1 MWFPSESAAAQA
13 TTPLKYKCNPAP
25 FLTGQIDDPV
35 PTESQ
40 IVTQRTYNVQDVIDT
55 TVMGSKRWTIIIL
68 CFVIALLDGFD
79 TQSIAFIGPAI
90 AEDFAL
96 QATDMTWVITAS
108 TIGMAAGAMT
118 LGTFGDRIGRKKTI
132 LLALALFGVFSLVGA
147 FAQTLEQIVLL
158 RFLIGLGMGGATPAL
173 LALTAEFSPK
183 NRRGTFMTLVL
194 LGLPGGALLG
204 GLVAA
209 AWLPVVGWRGIFLI
223 GGVLPLALLLVCL
236 KLLPESPVFLATKG
250 TAAADVQ
257 ARKIMSSISGQPV
270 ASDVVIVSEEKKNE
284 RSSITALFST
294 RYRKVTIAVFATY
307 LLNWIAWY
315 LLLLWMPTA
324 LQTLGLED
332 SQAAMGTV
340 TVNGAFILFA
350 IPLSILLPKVDARK
364 LLLAMFAAGVL
375 IALGLGL
382 AGTNFAL
389 VFILIGLAGFGVGG
403 QQLALNYL
411 IANAYPTQLRATAT
425 GWGIGIGRLGSIVGS
440 ALGGLIL
447 ASFGVSGY
455 FMALAIPLALAGIAT
470 LIVRSST
477 GATTVPTMAGAEERE
492 SAESR

>member
-1 MWFPSESAAAQA
+1 MKNRS
-13 TTPLKYKCNPAP
+13 
-25 FLTGQIDDPV
+25 
-35 PTESQ
+35 
-40 IVTQRTYNVQDVIDT
+40 YNVQNVIDT
-55 TVMGSKRWTIIIL
+55 TPMGRKRWTVIVF

-79 TQSIAFIGPAI
+79 TQSIAFIGPSI
-90 AEDFAL
+90 AEDFQL

-108 TIGMAAGAMT
+108 TIGMALGAIT

-132 LLALALFGVFSLVGA
+132 LLALAIFGVFSLAGA
-147 FAQTLEQIVLL
+147 FAQSLEQIVLL

-194 LGLPGGALLG
+194 LGLPGGALIG

-209 AWLPVVGWRGIFLI
+209 AWLPVVGWRGIFFI
-223 GGVLPLALLLVCL
+223 GGIIPLALLLMSL
-236 KLLPESPVFLATKG
+236 KGLVESPVFLANKG
-250 TAAADVQ
+250 TADADTH
-257 ARKIMSSISGQPV
+257 ARKIMSSISGHTLEADAV
-270 ASDVVIVSEEKKNE
+270 LVTDDKKE
-284 RSSITALFST
+284 ARGSIAALFSAQ
-294 RYRKVTIAVFATY
+294 YRTVTIAVFATY
-307 LLNWIAWY
+307 LLNWIAWF

-324 LQTLGLED
+324 LKMLGLEA

-364 LLLAMFAAGVL
+364 LLLGMFATGIVV
-375 IALGLGL
+375 ALGLGL
-382 AGTNFAL
+382 AGSNFTV
-389 VFILIGLAGFGVGG
+389 VFILIALAGFGIGG

-440 ALGGLIL
+440 ALGGFIL
-447 ASFGVSGY
+447 TGLGVSGY
-455 FMALAIPLALAGIAT
+455 FMVLAVPLVLAGLAT
-470 LIVRSST
+470 LMVRSRATKRGGTVST
-477 GATTVPTMAGAEERE
+477 SVETSENE
-492 SAESR
+492 SAEAR

>member
-1 MWFPSESAAAQA
+1 MTKLA
-13 TTPLKYKCNPAP
+13 
-25 FLTGQIDDPV
+25 
-35 PTESQ
+35 
-40 IVTQRTYNVQDVIDT
+40 YNVQDVIDNT
-55 TVMGSKRWTIIIL
+55 PMGIKRWSIVVL

-90 AEDFAL
+90 AEDFGL

-108 TIGMAAGAMT
+108 TVGMCVGAMS

-132 LLALALFGVFSLVGA
+132 LLALALFGVFSLAGA
-147 FAQTLEQIVLL
+147 FAQSLEQIVIL

-173 LALTAEFSPK
+173 LALTAEYSPK
-183 NRRGTFMTLVL
+183 SRRGTFMTLVL

-209 AWLPVVGWRGIFLI
+209 AWLPVMGWRGIFLA
-223 GGVLPLALLLVCL
+223 GGVLPLAMVLVCSKIL
-236 KLLPESPVFLATKG
+236 SESPIFLAAKG
-250 TAAADVQ
+250 TSAADAQ
-257 ARKIMSSISGQPV
+257 ARQIMASISGSPV
-270 ASDVVIVSEEKKNE
+270 SPDAVLATNDKMQE
-284 RSSITALFST
+284 RSSVAVLFSAK
-294 RYRKVTIAVFATY
+294 YRMVTIAVFATY
-307 LLNWIAWY
+307 LLNWIAWF

-324 LQTLGLED
+324 LKMLGLAG

-350 IPLSILLPKVDARK
+350 IPLSIILPKVNPRK
-364 LLLAMFAAGVL
+364 LLLVMFAAGIV

-382 AGTNFAL
+382 AGSNFAL
-389 VFILIGLAGFGVGG
+389 VFVLIGLAGFGIGG

-447 ASFGVSGY
+447 TGLGVSGY
-455 FMALAIPLALAGIAT
+455 FMALAVPLVLAGLAT
-470 LIVRSST
+470 LMVRSST
-477 GATTVPTMAGAEERE
+477 AKAQIASTEPAPRERE
-492 SAESR
+492 AIS

>member
-1 MWFPSESAAAQA
+1 MRLPQPHGSRIGRVRTSHESE
-13 TTPLKYKCNPAP
+13 L
-25 FLTGQIDDPV
+25 PV
-35 PTESQ
+35 TKLA
-40 IVTQRTYNVQDVIDT
+40 YNVQDVIDNT
-55 TVMGSKRWTIIIL
+55 PMGFKRWSIVVL

-90 AEDFAL
+90 AEDFGL

-108 TIGMAAGAMT
+108 TIGMCVGAMS

-132 LLALALFGVFSLVGA
+132 LLALSLFGVFSLAGA
-147 FAQTLEQIVLL
+147 FAQSLEQIVIL

-173 LALTAEFSPK
+173 LALTAEYSPK
-183 NRRGTFMTLVL
+183 SRRGTFMTLVL

-209 AWLPVVGWRGIFLI
+209 AWLPVMGWRGIFLA
-223 GGVLPLALLLVCL
+223 GGVLPLAVVLVCSRML
-236 KLLPESPVFLATKG
+236 SESPIFLAAKG
-250 TAAADVQ
+250 TPAADAQ
-257 ARKIMSSISGQPV
+257 ARQIMASITGSPVTPDAVLATNDKI
-270 ASDVVIVSEEKKNE
+270 EE
-284 RSSITALFST
+284 RSSVAALFSA
-294 RYRKVTIAVFATY
+294 RYRMVTIAVFATY
-307 LLNWIAWY
+307 LLNWIAWF

-324 LQTLGLED
+324 LKMLGLAS

-350 IPLSILLPKVDARK
+350 IPLSIILPKVNPRK
-364 LLLAMFAAGVL
+364 LLLVMFAAGIV

-389 VFILIGLAGFGVGG
+389 VFVLIGLAGFGIGG

-440 ALGGLIL
+440 ALGGIIL
-447 ASFGVSGY
+447 TGLGVSGY
-455 FMALAIPLALAGIAT
+455 FMALAVPLVLAGLAT
-470 LIVRSST
+470 LMVRSSI
-477 GATTVPTMAGAEERE
+477 AKAEIASTEPAPLERE
-492 SAESR
+492 AIS

>member
-1 MWFPSESAAAQA
+1 MKWPQPPGPRISRVRTSHESE
-13 TTPLKYKCNPAP
+13 L
-25 FLTGQIDDPV
+25 PV
-35 PTESQ
+35 TKLA
-40 IVTQRTYNVQDVIDT
+40 YNVQDIIDNT
-55 TVMGSKRWTIIIL
+55 PMGIKRWSIVVL

-90 AEDFAL
+90 AEDFGL

-108 TIGMAAGAMT
+108 TVGMCVGAMS

-132 LLALALFGVFSLVGA
+132 LLALTLFGVFSLAGA
-147 FAQTLEQIVLL
+147 FAQSLEQIVIL

-173 LALTAEFSPK
+173 LALTAEYSPK
-183 NRRGTFMTLVL
+183 SRRGTFMTLVL

-209 AWLPVVGWRGIFLI
+209 AWLPVMGWRGIFLA
-223 GGVLPLALLLVCL
+223 GGVLPLAMVLVCSKIL
-236 KLLPESPVFLATKG
+236 SESPIFLAAKG
-250 TAAADVQ
+250 TSAADAQ
-257 ARKIMSSISGQPV
+257 ARQIMASISGSPV
-270 ASDVVIVSEEKKNE
+270 SPDAVLATNDKMEE
-284 RSSITALFST
+284 RSSVTALFSAK
-294 RYRKVTIAVFATY
+294 YRMVTIAVFATY
-307 LLNWIAWY
+307 LLNWIAWF

-324 LQTLGLED
+324 LKMLGLAG

-350 IPLSILLPKVDARK
+350 IPLSIILPKVNPRK
-364 LLLAMFAAGVL
+364 LLLVMFAAGIV

-382 AGTNFAL
+382 AGSNFAL
-389 VFILIGLAGFGVGG
+389 VFVLIGLAGFGIGG

-447 ASFGVSGY
+447 TGLGVSGY
-455 FMALAIPLALAGIAT
+455 FMALAVPLVLAGLAT
-470 LIVRSST
+470 LMVRSST
-477 GATTVPTMAGAEERE
+477 VKAEIASTEPAPRERE
-492 SAESR
+492 AIS

>member
-1 MWFPSESAAAQA
+1 MVTKAA
-13 TTPLKYKCNPAP
+13 Y
-25 FLTGQIDDPV
+25 D
-35 PTESQ
+35 
-40 IVTQRTYNVQDVIDT
+40 VQDVIDKT
-55 TVMGSKRWTIIIL
+55 PMGVKRWTTVVL

-90 AEDFAL
+90 ADDFGL

-108 TIGMAAGAMT
+108 TIGMCLGAMT

-132 LLALALFGVFSLVGA
+132 LLALIIFGVFSVAGA
-147 FAQTLEQIVLL
+147 FAQTLEQIVIL

-209 AWLPVVGWRGIFLI
+209 AWLPVMGWRGIFLV
-223 GGVLPLALLLVCL
+223 GGLLPMALLLVCL
-236 KLLPESPVFLATKG
+236 KMLPESPVFLATKR
-250 TAAADVQ
+250 TPAAQAQ
-257 ARKIMSSISGQPV
+257 ARRIMESISGEPV
-270 ASDVVIVSEEKKNE
+270 DADAELFTEDRKEE
-284 RSSITALFST
+284 RSSIGALFS
-294 RYRKVTIAVFATY
+294 RKYRMVTVAVFATY

-324 LQTLGLED
+324 LKTLGLAA

-350 IPLSILLPKVDARK
+350 IPLSIILPKVNPRT
-364 LLLAMFAAGVL
+364 LLLAMFGAGILVA
-375 IALGLGL
+375 IGLGL
-382 AGTNFAL
+382 AGSNFAL
-389 VFILIGLAGFGVGG
+389 VFVLIGLAGFGIGG

-447 ASFGVSGY
+447 AGLGVAGY
-455 FMALAIPLALAGIAT
+455 FMALAVPLVLAAVAT
-470 LIVRSST
+470 LLVRASPASRSVNASQPET
-477 GATTVPTMAGAEERE
+477 VQATAQRE
-492 SAESR
+492 SEAATPSM

>member
-1 MWFPSESAAAQA
+1 
-13 TTPLKYKCNPAP
+13 
-25 FLTGQIDDPV
+25 
-35 PTESQ
+35 
-40 IVTQRTYNVQDVIDT
+40 VTKLAYNVQDVIDNT
-55 TVMGSKRWTIIIL
+55 PMGIKRWSIVVL

-90 AEDFAL
+90 AEDFGL

-108 TIGMAAGAMT
+108 TVGMCVGAMS

-132 LLALALFGVFSLVGA
+132 LLALALFGVFSLAGA
-147 FAQTLEQIVLL
+147 FAQSLEQIVIL

-173 LALTAEFSPK
+173 LALTAEYSPK
-183 NRRGTFMTLVL
+183 SRRGTFMTLVL

-209 AWLPVVGWRGIFLI
+209 AWLPVMGWRGIFLA
-223 GGVLPLALLLVCL
+223 GGVLPLAMVLVCSKIL
-236 KLLPESPVFLATKG
+236 SESPIFLAAKG
-250 TAAADVQ
+250 TSAADAQ
-257 ARKIMSSISGQPV
+257 ARQIMASISGSPV
-270 ASDVVIVSEEKKNE
+270 SPDAVLATNDKMQE
-284 RSSITALFST
+284 RSSVAALFSAK
-294 RYRKVTIAVFATY
+294 YRMVTIAVFATY
-307 LLNWIAWY
+307 LLNWIAWF

-324 LQTLGLED
+324 LKMLGLAG

-350 IPLSILLPKVDARK
+350 IPLSIILPKVNPRK
-364 LLLAMFAAGVL
+364 LLLVMFAAGIV

-382 AGTNFAL
+382 AGSNFAL
-389 VFILIGLAGFGVGG
+389 VFVLIGLAGFGIGG

-447 ASFGVSGY
+447 TGLGVSGY
-455 FMALAIPLALAGIAT
+455 FMALAVPLVLAGLAT
-470 LIVRSST
+470 LMVRSST
-477 GATTVPTMAGAEERE
+477 VKAEIASTEPAPRERE
-492 SAESR
+492 AIS

>member
-1 MWFPSESAAAQA
+1 MKWPQPPGPRIGRVRTSHESE
-13 TTPLKYKCNPAP
+13 L
-25 FLTGQIDDPV
+25 PV
-35 PTESQ
+35 TKLA
-40 IVTQRTYNVQDVIDT
+40 YNVQDVIDNT
-55 TVMGSKRWTIIIL
+55 PMGIKRWSIVVL

-90 AEDFAL
+90 AEDFGL

-108 TIGMAAGAMT
+108 TVGMCVGAMS

-132 LLALALFGVFSLVGA
+132 LLALALFGVFSLAGA
-147 FAQTLEQIVLL
+147 FAQSLEQIVIL

-173 LALTAEFSPK
+173 LALTAEYSPK
-183 NRRGTFMTLVL
+183 SRRGTFMTLVL

-204 GLVAA
+204 GLMAA
-209 AWLPVVGWRGIFLI
+209 AWLPVMGWRGIFLA
-223 GGVLPLALLLVCL
+223 GGVLPLAMVLVCSKIL
-236 KLLPESPVFLATKG
+236 SESPIFLAAKG
-250 TAAADVQ
+250 TSAADAQ
-257 ARKIMSSISGQPV
+257 ARQIMASISGSPV
-270 ASDVVIVSEEKKNE
+270 SPDAVLATNDKMQE
-284 RSSITALFST
+284 RSSVAALFSAK
-294 RYRKVTIAVFATY
+294 YRMVTIAVFATY
-307 LLNWIAWY
+307 LLNWIAWF

-324 LQTLGLED
+324 LKMLGLAG

-350 IPLSILLPKVDARK
+350 IPLSIILPKVNPRK
-364 LLLAMFAAGVL
+364 LLLVMFAAGIV

-382 AGTNFAL
+382 AGSNFAL
-389 VFILIGLAGFGVGG
+389 VFVLIGLAGFGIGG

-447 ASFGVSGY
+447 TGLGVSGY
-455 FMALAIPLALAGIAT
+455 FMALAVPLVLAGLAT
-470 LIVRSST
+470 LMVRSST
-477 GATTVPTMAGAEERE
+477 VKAEIASTEPAPRERE
-492 SAESR
+492 AIS

>member
-1 MWFPSESAAAQA
+1 M
-13 TTPLKYKCNPAP
+13 T
-25 FLTGQIDDPV
+25 
-35 PTESQ
+35 
-40 IVTQRTYNVQDVIDT
+40 RTAYDVQDVIDNT
-55 TVMGSKRWTIIIL
+55 PMGVKRWTTVVL

-90 AEDFAL
+90 ADDFGL

-108 TIGMAAGAMT
+108 TIGMCLGAMT

-132 LLALALFGVFSLVGA
+132 LLALIIFGVFSVAGA
-147 FAQTLEQIVLL
+147 FAQTLEQIVIL

-209 AWLPVVGWRGIFLI
+209 AWLPVMGWRGIFLV
-223 GGVLPLALLLVCL
+223 GGLLPMALLLVCL
-236 KLLPESPVFLATKG
+236 KMLPESPVFLATKR
-250 TAAADVQ
+250 TPAAQAQ
-257 ARKIMSSISGQPV
+257 ARRIMESISGEPID
-270 ASDVVIVSEEKKNE
+270 ADAELFTEDRKEE
-284 RSSITALFST
+284 RSSIGALFS
-294 RYRKVTIAVFATY
+294 RKYRMVTVAVFATY

-324 LQTLGLED
+324 LKTLGLAA

-350 IPLSILLPKVDARK
+350 IPLSIILPKVNPRT
-364 LLLAMFAAGVL
+364 LLLAMFGAGILVA
-375 IALGLGL
+375 IGLGL
-382 AGTNFAL
+382 AGSNFGL
-389 VFILIGLAGFGVGG
+389 VFVLIGLAGFGIGG

-447 ASFGVSGY
+447 AGLGVAGY
-455 FMALAIPLALAGIAT
+455 FMALAVPLVLAAVAT
-470 LIVRSST
+470 LLVRSSP
-477 GATTVPTMAGAEERE
+477 ASRSVDAAQAAAPRE
-492 SAESR
+492 SEPATPGT

>member
-1 MWFPSESAAAQA
+1 MTKLA
-13 TTPLKYKCNPAP
+13 
-25 FLTGQIDDPV
+25 
-35 PTESQ
+35 
-40 IVTQRTYNVQDVIDT
+40 YNVQDVIDNT
-55 TVMGSKRWTIIIL
+55 PMGFKRWSIVVL

-90 AEDFAL
+90 AEDFGL

-108 TIGMAAGAMT
+108 TVGMCVGAMS
-118 LGTFGDRIGRKKTI
+118 LGIFGDRIGRKKTI
-132 LLALALFGVFSLVGA
+132 LLALTLFGVFSLAGG
-147 FAQTLEQIVLL
+147 FAQSLEQIVIL

-183 NRRGTFMTLVL
+183 SRRGTFMTLVL

-209 AWLPVVGWRGIFLI
+209 AWLPVMGWRGIFLI
-223 GGVLPLALLLVCL
+223 GGVLPLALVLVCIKML
-236 KLLPESPVFLATKG
+236 AESPVFLATKG
-250 TAAADVQ
+250 TPAADAQ
-257 ARKIMSSISGQPV
+257 ARRIMAAVSASPV
-270 ASDVVIVSEEKKNE
+270 DPDAVLVTHDKKEE
-284 RSSITALFST
+284 RSSVAALFSSK
-294 RYRKVTIAVFATY
+294 YRMVTIAVFATY

-324 LQTLGLED
+324 LKTLGLAA

-350 IPLSILLPKVDARK
+350 IPLSIILPKVNARK
-364 LLLAMFAAGVL
+364 LLLVMFAAGIL

-382 AGTNFAL
+382 AGSNFAL
-389 VFILIGLAGFGVGG
+389 VFVLIGLAGFGIGG

-440 ALGGLIL
+440 ALGGIIL
-447 ASFGVSGY
+447 TGLGASGY
-455 FMALAIPLALAGIAT
+455 FMTLAVPLVLAGLAT
-470 LIVRSST
+470 LLVRSS
-477 GATTVPTMAGAEERE
+477 AAKAAAETTTTAAPQAYETAK
-492 SAESR
+492 

>member
-1 MWFPSESAAAQA
+1 MKWPQPPGPRIGRVRTSHESE
-13 TTPLKYKCNPAP
+13 L
-25 FLTGQIDDPV
+25 PV
-35 PTESQ
+35 TKLA
-40 IVTQRTYNVQDVIDT
+40 YNVQDVIDNT
-55 TVMGSKRWTIIIL
+55 PMGIRRWSIVVL

-90 AEDFAL
+90 AEDFGL

-108 TIGMAAGAMT
+108 TVGMCVGAMS

-132 LLALALFGVFSLVGA
+132 LLALALFGVFSLAGA
-147 FAQTLEQIVLL
+147 FAQSLEQIVIL

-173 LALTAEFSPK
+173 LALTAEYSPK
-183 NRRGTFMTLVL
+183 SRRGTFMTLVL

-209 AWLPVVGWRGIFLI
+209 AWLPVMGWRGIFLA
-223 GGVLPLALLLVCL
+223 GGVLPLAMVLVCSKIL
-236 KLLPESPVFLATKG
+236 SESPIFLAAKG
-250 TAAADVQ
+250 TSAADAQ
-257 ARKIMSSISGQPV
+257 ARQIMASISGSPV
-270 ASDVVIVSEEKKNE
+270 SPDAVLATNDKMQE
-284 RSSITALFST
+284 RSSVAVLFSAK
-294 RYRKVTIAVFATY
+294 YRMVTIAVFATY
-307 LLNWIAWY
+307 LLNWIAWF

-324 LQTLGLED
+324 LKMLGLAG

-350 IPLSILLPKVDARK
+350 IPLSIILPKVNPRK
-364 LLLAMFAAGVL
+364 LLLVMFAAGIV

-382 AGTNFAL
+382 AGSNFAL
-389 VFILIGLAGFGVGG
+389 VFVLIGLAGFGIGG

-447 ASFGVSGY
+447 TGLGVSGY
-455 FMALAIPLALAGIAT
+455 FMALAVPLVLAGLAT
-470 LIVRSST
+470 LMVRSST
-477 GATTVPTMAGAEERE
+477 VKAEIASTEPAPRERE
-492 SAESR
+492 AIS

>member
-1 MWFPSESAAAQA
+1 MTKLA
-13 TTPLKYKCNPAP
+13 
-25 FLTGQIDDPV
+25 
-35 PTESQ
+35 
-40 IVTQRTYNVQDVIDT
+40 YNVQDVIDNT
-55 TVMGSKRWTIIIL
+55 PMGFKRWSIVVL

-90 AEDFAL
+90 AEDFGL

-108 TIGMAAGAMT
+108 TVGMCVGAMS

-132 LLALALFGVFSLVGA
+132 LLALALFGVFSLAGA
-147 FAQTLEQIVLL
+147 FAQSLEQIVIL

-173 LALTAEFSPK
+173 LALTAEYSPK
-183 NRRGTFMTLVL
+183 SRRGTFMTLVL

-209 AWLPVVGWRGIFLI
+209 AWLPVMGWRGIFLV
-223 GGVLPLALLLVCL
+223 GGVLPLAMVLVCSRML
-236 KLLPESPVFLATKG
+236 SESPVFLAAKG
-250 TAAADVQ
+250 TPAADAQ
-257 ARKIMSSISGQPV
+257 ARQIMASISGSPV
-270 ASDVVIVSEEKKNE
+270 SPDAVLATNDKMEE
-284 RSSITALFST
+284 RSSVAALFSA
-294 RYRKVTIAVFATY
+294 RYRMVTIAVFATY
-307 LLNWIAWY
+307 LLNWIAWF

-324 LQTLGLED
+324 LKMLGLAG

-350 IPLSILLPKVDARK
+350 IPLSIILPKVNPRK
-364 LLLAMFAAGVL
+364 LLLVMFAAGIL

-382 AGTNFAL
+382 AGSNFAL
-389 VFILIGLAGFGVGG
+389 VFVLIGLAGFGIGG

-440 ALGGLIL
+440 ALGGIIL
-447 ASFGVSGY
+447 TGLGVSGY
-455 FMALAIPLALAGIAT
+455 FMALAVPLVLAGLAT
-470 LIVRSST
+470 LMVRNSASQ
-477 GATTVPTMAGAEERE
+477 AGAAPTTAAPLERE
-492 SAESR
+492 AVS

>member
-1 MWFPSESAAAQA
+1 M
-13 TTPLKYKCNPAP
+13 
-25 FLTGQIDDPV
+25 
-35 PTESQ
+35 
-40 IVTQRTYNVQDVIDT
+40 VTRTAYDVQDVIDNT
-55 TVMGSKRWTIIIL
+55 PMGVKRWTTVVL

-90 AEDFAL
+90 ADDFGL

-108 TIGMAAGAMT
+108 TIGMCLGAMT

-132 LLALALFGVFSLVGA
+132 LLALIIFGVFSVAGA
-147 FAQTLEQIVLL
+147 FAQTLEQIVIL

-209 AWLPVVGWRGIFLI
+209 AWLPVMGWRGIFLV
-223 GGVLPLALLLVCL
+223 GGLLPMALLLVCL
-236 KLLPESPVFLATKG
+236 KMLPESPVFLATKL
-250 TAAADVQ
+250 TPAAQ
-257 ARKIMSSISGQPV
+257 ARARRIMESISGEPID
-270 ASDVVIVSEEKKNE
+270 ADAELFTEDRKEE
-284 RSSITALFST
+284 RSSIGALFS
-294 RYRKVTIAVFATY
+294 RKYRMVTVAVFATY

-324 LQTLGLED
+324 LKTLGLAA

-350 IPLSILLPKVDARK
+350 IPLSIILPKVNPRT
-364 LLLAMFAAGVL
+364 LLLAMFGAGILVA
-375 IALGLGL
+375 IGLGL
-382 AGTNFAL
+382 AGSNFAL
-389 VFILIGLAGFGVGG
+389 VFVLIGLAGFGIGG

-447 ASFGVSGY
+447 AGLGVAGY
-455 FMALAIPLALAGIAT
+455 FMALAVPLVLAALAT
-470 LIVRSST
+470 LLVRASPASRSVD
-477 GATTVPTMAGAEERE
+477 ASQAGVSRE
-492 SAESR
+492 SEPAAPTA

>member
-1 MWFPSESAAAQA
+1 MKWPQPPGPRIGRVRTSHESE
-13 TTPLKYKCNPAP
+13 L
-25 FLTGQIDDPV
+25 PV
-35 PTESQ
+35 TKLA
-40 IVTQRTYNVQDVIDT
+40 YNVQDVIDNT
-55 TVMGSKRWTIIIL
+55 PMGIKRWSIVVL

-90 AEDFAL
+90 AEDFGL

-108 TIGMAAGAMT
+108 TVGMCVGAMS

-132 LLALALFGVFSLVGA
+132 LLALALFGVFSLAGA
-147 FAQTLEQIVLL
+147 FAQSLEQIVIL

-173 LALTAEFSPK
+173 LALTAEYSPK
-183 NRRGTFMTLVL
+183 SRRGTFMTLVL

-204 GLVAA
+204 GLMAA
-209 AWLPVVGWRGIFLI
+209 AWLPVMGWRGIFLA
-223 GGVLPLALLLVCL
+223 GGVLPLAMVLVCSKIL
-236 KLLPESPVFLATKG
+236 SESPIFLAAKG
-250 TAAADVQ
+250 TSAADAQ
-257 ARKIMSSISGQPV
+257 ARQIMASISGSPV
-270 ASDVVIVSEEKKNE
+270 SPDTVLATNDKMQE
-284 RSSITALFST
+284 RSSVAALFSAK
-294 RYRKVTIAVFATY
+294 YRMVTIAVFATY
-307 LLNWIAWY
+307 LLNWIAWF

-324 LQTLGLED
+324 LKMLGLAG

-350 IPLSILLPKVDARK
+350 IPLSIILPKVNPRK
-364 LLLAMFAAGVL
+364 LLLVMFAAGIV

-382 AGTNFAL
+382 AGSNFAL
-389 VFILIGLAGFGVGG
+389 VFVLIGLAGFGIGG

-447 ASFGVSGY
+447 TGLGVSGY
-455 FMALAIPLALAGIAT
+455 FMALAVPLVLAGLAT
-470 LIVRSST
+470 LMVRSST
-477 GATTVPTMAGAEERE
+477 VKAEIASTEPAPRERE
-492 SAESR
+492 AIS

>member
-1 MWFPSESAAAQA
+1 MTKLA
-13 TTPLKYKCNPAP
+13 
-25 FLTGQIDDPV
+25 
-35 PTESQ
+35 
-40 IVTQRTYNVQDVIDT
+40 YNVQDVIDNT
-55 TVMGSKRWTIIIL
+55 PMGIKRWSIVVL

-90 AEDFAL
+90 AEDFGL

-108 TIGMAAGAMT
+108 TVGMCVGAMS

-132 LLALALFGVFSLVGA
+132 LLALALFGVFSLAGA
-147 FAQTLEQIVLL
+147 FAQSLEQIVIL

-173 LALTAEFSPK
+173 LALTAEYSPK
-183 NRRGTFMTLVL
+183 SRRGTFMTLVL

-204 GLVAA
+204 GLMAA
-209 AWLPVVGWRGIFLI
+209 AWLPVMGWRGIFLA
-223 GGVLPLALLLVCL
+223 GGVLPLAMVLVCSKIL
-236 KLLPESPVFLATKG
+236 SESPIFLAAKG
-250 TAAADVQ
+250 TSAADAQ
-257 ARKIMSSISGQPV
+257 ARQIMASISGSPV
-270 ASDVVIVSEEKKNE
+270 SPDAVLATNDKMQE
-284 RSSITALFST
+284 RSSVAALFSAK
-294 RYRKVTIAVFATY
+294 YRMVTIAVFATY
-307 LLNWIAWY
+307 LLNWIAWF

-324 LQTLGLED
+324 LKMLGLAG

-350 IPLSILLPKVDARK
+350 IPLSIILPKVNPRK
-364 LLLAMFAAGVL
+364 LLLVMFAAGIV

-382 AGTNFAL
+382 AGSNFAL
-389 VFILIGLAGFGVGG
+389 VFVLIGLAGFGIGG

-447 ASFGVSGY
+447 TGLGVSGY
-455 FMALAIPLALAGIAT
+455 FMALAVPLVLAGLAT
-470 LIVRSST
+470 LMVRSST
-477 GATTVPTMAGAEERE
+477 VKAEIASTEPAPRERE
-492 SAESR
+492 AIS

>member
-1 MWFPSESAAAQA
+1 MKWPQPPGPRISRVRTSHESE
-13 TTPLKYKCNPAP
+13 L
-25 FLTGQIDDPV
+25 PV
-35 PTESQ
+35 TKLA
-40 IVTQRTYNVQDVIDT
+40 YNVQDVIDNT
-55 TVMGSKRWTIIIL
+55 PMGIKRWSIVVL

-90 AEDFAL
+90 AEDFGL

-108 TIGMAAGAMT
+108 TVGMCVGAMS

-132 LLALALFGVFSLVGA
+132 LLALALFGVFSLAGA
-147 FAQTLEQIVLL
+147 FAQSLEQIVIL

-173 LALTAEFSPK
+173 LALTAEYSPK
-183 NRRGTFMTLVL
+183 SRRGTFMTLVL

-209 AWLPVVGWRGIFLI
+209 AWLPVMGWRGIFLA
-223 GGVLPLALLLVCL
+223 GGVLPLAMVLVCSKIL
-236 KLLPESPVFLATKG
+236 SESPIFLAAKG
-250 TAAADVQ
+250 TSAADAQ
-257 ARKIMSSISGQPV
+257 ARQIMASISGSPV
-270 ASDVVIVSEEKKNE
+270 SPDAVLATNDKMQE
-284 RSSITALFST
+284 RSSVAALFSAK
-294 RYRKVTIAVFATY
+294 YRMVTIAVFATY
-307 LLNWIAWY
+307 LLNWIAWF

-324 LQTLGLED
+324 LKMLGLAG

-350 IPLSILLPKVDARK
+350 IPLSIILPKVNPRK
-364 LLLAMFAAGVL
+364 LLLVMFAAGIV

-382 AGTNFAL
+382 AGSNFAL
-389 VFILIGLAGFGVGG
+389 VFVLIGLAGFGIGG

-447 ASFGVSGY
+447 TGLGVSGY
-455 FMALAIPLALAGIAT
+455 FMALAVPLVLAGLAT
-470 LIVRSST
+470 LMVRSST
-477 GATTVPTMAGAEERE
+477 VKAEIASTEPAPRERE
-492 SAESR
+492 AIS

>member
-1 MWFPSESAAAQA
+1 
-13 TTPLKYKCNPAP
+13 
-25 FLTGQIDDPV
+25 
-35 PTESQ
+35 
-40 IVTQRTYNVQDVIDT
+40 
-55 TVMGSKRWTIIIL
+55 MGAKRWSVVAL

-90 AEDFAL
+90 ADDFGL

-108 TIGMAAGAMT
+108 TIGMCAGAMT

-132 LLALALFGVFSLVGA
+132 LLALILFGVFSLAGA
-147 FAQTLEQIVLL
+147 FAQTLEQIVVL

-183 NRRGTFMTLVL
+183 ARRGTFMTLVL

-209 AWLPVVGWRGIFLI
+209 AWLPLMGWRGIFLV
-223 GGVLPLALLLVCL
+223 GGVLPLALLLVCV
-236 KLLPESPVFLATKG
+236 KLLPESPVFLATQQDPV
-250 TAAADVQ
+250 AQAQ
-257 ARKIMSSISGQPV
+257 ARRIMEAISGQPV
-270 ASDVVIVSEEKKNE
+270 APEAELLTDDKKAA
-284 RSSITALFST
+284 RSSVRALFSV
-294 RYRKVTIAVFATY
+294 RYRMVTIAVFTTY

-324 LQTLGLED
+324 LKTLGLAG

-350 IPLSILLPKVDARK
+350 IPLSIILPWVNARK
-364 LLLAMFAAGVL
+364 LLLAMFGAGVL
-375 IALGLGL
+375 VALGLGL
-382 AGTNFAL
+382 AGSNFAL
-389 VFILIGLAGFGVGG
+389 VFVLIGLAGFGIGG

-447 ASFGVSGY
+447 GGLGVSGY
-455 FMALAIPLALAGIAT
+455 FMTLAVPLTLAALAT
-470 LIVRSST
+470 LLVRTS
-477 GATTVPTMAGAEERE
+477 AAAAAEESTPELPFETEPVR
-492 SAESR
+492 

>member
-1 MWFPSESAAAQA
+1 MTKLA
-13 TTPLKYKCNPAP
+13 
-25 FLTGQIDDPV
+25 
-35 PTESQ
+35 
-40 IVTQRTYNVQDVIDT
+40 YNVQDVIDNT
-55 TVMGSKRWTIIIL
+55 PMGFKRWSIIVL

-90 AEDFAL
+90 AEDFGL

-108 TIGMAAGAMT
+108 TVGMCVGAMS

-132 LLALALFGVFSLVGA
+132 LLALALFGVFSLAGA
-147 FAQTLEQIVLL
+147 FAQSLEQIVIL

-173 LALTAEFSPK
+173 LALTAEYSPK
-183 NRRGTFMTLVL
+183 SRRGTLMTLVL

-209 AWLPVVGWRGIFLI
+209 AWLPVMGWRGIFLA
-223 GGVLPLALLLVCL
+223 GGVLPLAMVLVCSRML
-236 KLLPESPVFLATKG
+236 SESPIFLAAKG
-250 TAAADVQ
+250 TPAADAQ
-257 ARKIMSSISGQPV
+257 ARQIMASISGSPV
-270 ASDVVIVSEEKKNE
+270 SPDAVLATNDKMEE
-284 RSSITALFST
+284 RSSVAALFSA
-294 RYRKVTIAVFATY
+294 RYRMVTIAVFATY
-307 LLNWIAWY
+307 LLNWIAWF

-324 LQTLGLED
+324 LKMLGLAG

-350 IPLSILLPKVDARK
+350 IPLSIILPKVNPRK
-364 LLLAMFAAGVL
+364 LLLVMFAAGIV

-382 AGTNFAL
+382 AGSNFAL
-389 VFILIGLAGFGVGG
+389 VFVLIGLAGFGIGG

-440 ALGGLIL
+440 ALGGVIL
-447 ASFGVSGY
+447 TGLGVSGY
-455 FMALAIPLALAGIAT
+455 FMTLAVPLVLAGLAT
-470 LIVRSST
+470 LMVRSS
-477 GATTVPTMAGAEERE
+477 ATKATIAAPAPESLERE
-492 SAESR
+492 AIS

>member
-1 MWFPSESAAAQA
+1 MTKTA
-13 TTPLKYKCNPAP
+13 
-25 FLTGQIDDPV
+25 
-35 PTESQ
+35 
-40 IVTQRTYNVQDVIDT
+40 YNVQDVIDKT
-55 TVMGSKRWTIIIL
+55 PMGAKRWSVVAL

-90 AEDFAL
+90 ADDFGL

-108 TIGMAAGAMT
+108 TIGMCAGAMT

-132 LLALALFGVFSLVGA
+132 LLALILFGVFSLAGA
-147 FAQTLEQIVLL
+147 FAQTLEQIVVL

-183 NRRGTFMTLVL
+183 ARRGTFMTLVL

-209 AWLPVVGWRGIFLI
+209 AWLPLMGWRGIFLV
-223 GGVLPLALLLVCL
+223 GGVLPLALLLVCV
-236 KLLPESPVFLATKG
+236 KLLPESPVFLATQQDPV
-250 TAAADVQ
+250 AQAQ
-257 ARKIMSSISGQPV
+257 ARRIMEAISGQPV
-270 ASDVVIVSEEKKNE
+270 APEAELLTDDKKAA
-284 RSSITALFST
+284 RSSVRALFSV
-294 RYRKVTIAVFATY
+294 RYRMVTIAVFATY

-324 LQTLGLED
+324 LKTLGLAG

-350 IPLSILLPKVDARK
+350 IPLSIILPRVNARK
-364 LLLAMFAAGVL
+364 LLLAMFGAGVL
-375 IALGLGL
+375 VALGLGL
-382 AGTNFAL
+382 AGSNFAL
-389 VFILIGLAGFGVGG
+389 VFVLIGLAGFGIGG

-447 ASFGVSGY
+447 GGLGVSGY
-455 FMALAIPLALAGIAT
+455 FMTLAVPLTLAALAT
-470 LIVRSST
+470 LLVRTS
-477 GATTVPTMAGAEERE
+477 AAAAAEESTPELPFETEPVR
-492 SAESR
+492 

>member
-1 MWFPSESAAAQA
+1 
-13 TTPLKYKCNPAP
+13 
-25 FLTGQIDDPV
+25 
-35 PTESQ
+35 
-40 IVTQRTYNVQDVIDT
+40 
-55 TVMGSKRWTIIIL
+55 MGAKRWSVVAL

-90 AEDFAL
+90 ADDFGL

-108 TIGMAAGAMT
+108 TIGMCAGAMT

-132 LLALALFGVFSLVGA
+132 LLALILFGVFSLAGA
-147 FAQTLEQIVLL
+147 FAQTLEQIVVL

-183 NRRGTFMTLVL
+183 ARRGTFMTLVL

-209 AWLPVVGWRGIFLI
+209 AWLPMMGWRGIFLV
-223 GGVLPLALLLVCL
+223 GGVLPLALLLVCA
-236 KLLPESPVFLATKG
+236 KLLPESPVFLATRRNPV
-250 TAAADVQ
+250 AQAQ
-257 ARKIMSSISGQPV
+257 ARRIMEAMFGQPV
-270 ASDVVIVSEEKKNE
+270 DPEAELITEDKKSDRTSVA
-284 RSSITALFST
+284 ALFSA
-294 RYRKVTIAVFATY
+294 RYRVVTIAVFATY

-324 LQTLGLED
+324 LKALGLAG

-350 IPLSILLPKVDARK
+350 IPLSIILPRVNARK
-364 LLLAMFAAGVL
+364 LLLAMFGAGIL

-382 AGTNFAL
+382 AGSNFAL
-389 VFILIGLAGFGVGG
+389 VFVLIGLAGFGIGG

-447 ASFGVSGY
+447 GGLGVSGY
-455 FMALAIPLALAGIAT
+455 FMALAVPLILAAVAT
-470 LIVRSST
+470 LLVRT
-477 GATTVPTMAGAEERE
+477 PAA
-492 SAESR
+492 SAAVENTSEAPFETEAAR

>member
-1 MWFPSESAAAQA
+1 MTKLA
-13 TTPLKYKCNPAP
+13 
-25 FLTGQIDDPV
+25 
-35 PTESQ
+35 
-40 IVTQRTYNVQDVIDT
+40 YNVQDVIDNT
-55 TVMGSKRWTIIIL
+55 PMGFKRWSIIVL

-90 AEDFAL
+90 AEDFGL

-108 TIGMAAGAMT
+108 TVGMCVGAMS

-132 LLALALFGVFSLVGA
+132 LLALALFGVFSLAGA
-147 FAQTLEQIVLL
+147 FAQSLEQIVIL

-173 LALTAEFSPK
+173 LALTAEYSPK
-183 NRRGTFMTLVL
+183 SRRGTFMTLVL

-209 AWLPVVGWRGIFLI
+209 AWLPVMGWRGIFLA
-223 GGVLPLALLLVCL
+223 GGVLPLAMVLVCSRML
-236 KLLPESPVFLATKG
+236 SESPIFLAAKG
-250 TAAADVQ
+250 TPAADAQ
-257 ARKIMSSISGQPV
+257 ARQIMASISGSPV
-270 ASDVVIVSEEKKNE
+270 SPDAVLATNDKMEE
-284 RSSITALFST
+284 RSSVAALFSA
-294 RYRKVTIAVFATY
+294 RYRMVTIAVFATY
-307 LLNWIAWY
+307 LLNWIAWF

-324 LQTLGLED
+324 LKMLGLAG

-350 IPLSILLPKVDARK
+350 IPLSIILPKVNPRK
-364 LLLAMFAAGVL
+364 LLLVMFAAGIV

-382 AGTNFAL
+382 AGSNFAL
-389 VFILIGLAGFGVGG
+389 VFVLIGLAGFGIGG

-447 ASFGVSGY
+447 TGLGVSGY
-455 FMALAIPLALAGIAT
+455 FMALAVPLVLAGLAT
-470 LIVRSST
+470 LMVRSST
-477 GATTVPTMAGAEERE
+477 ANAGISSTEPAPRERE
-492 SAESR
+492 AIS